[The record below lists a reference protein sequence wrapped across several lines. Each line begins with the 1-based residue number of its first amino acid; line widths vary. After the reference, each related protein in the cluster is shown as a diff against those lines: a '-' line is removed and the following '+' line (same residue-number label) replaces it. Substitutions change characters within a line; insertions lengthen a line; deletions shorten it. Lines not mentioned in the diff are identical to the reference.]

1 MAAIRSDKV
10 IKFVKGLKANYQ
22 DINNQYKHCIFFATD
37 DKVIMVDGVEYGLGS
52 EKQTELLKK
61 LVTDITISGNNTI
74 QLVDAGAKAV
84 GNPITIDNASSTVA
98 GLMSADDKKKFD
110 SFFGSAGEGGSSG
123 EGVNL
128 DAIWNM
134 IGEKGSGSEVQA
146 TTLWGG
152 INEVQDE
159 LNTFKNEK
167 GKNGGL
173 APLDTNG
180 LIPSEHLPSYV
191 DDVVEVSTEAGLPQ
205 PGESGKIYV
214 TADTNLIYRWV
225 VPNTETETGKYV
237 QIPITSAESI
247 TRLDK
252 IQTKGKVVDQEYSI
266 EKGVQEAKKYTDD
279 SLSWYEDDKNQ
290 SQG

>member
-1 MAAIRSDKV
+1 MAITRSDKV
-10 IKFVKGLKANYQ
+10 IKFVKGLKANYNDANAQ
-22 DINNQYKHCIFFATD
+22 HPHCIFFATN
-37 DKVIMVDGVEYGLGS
+37 DKCIIVDEVEYGFGVAD
-52 EKQTELLKK
+52 QTKLLKK
-61 LVTDITISGNNTI
+61 LVTGINISENNNTI
-74 QLVDAGAKAV
+74 TLVDAEAHIV
-84 GNPITIDNASSTVA
+84 DSITINNASQTVA
-98 GLMSADDKKKFD
+98 GLMSKEDKAKFD
-110 SFFGSAGEGGSSG
+110 SFFGSGTG

-128 DAIWNM
+128 DAIWNT
-134 IGEKGSGSEVQA
+134 IGTKKSNSAVQA

-152 INEVQDE
+152 IDEVQDE

-252 IQTKGKVVDQEYSI
+252 IQTKGGSLDKEYSI
-266 EKGVQEAKKYTDD
+266 EKGVQEAKDYTDN
-279 SLSWYEDDKNQ
+279 SLSWYEDGTQ
-290 SQG
+290 S

>member
-10 IKFVKGLKANYQ
+10 IKFVKGLKVNYE
-22 DINNQYKHCIFFATD
+22 DINNQYPHCIFFATD
-37 DKVIMVDGVEYGLGS
+37 DKVIKVDGVEYGLGS
-52 EKQTELLKK
+52 AKQTELLKK
-61 LVTDITISGNNTI
+61 LVTDIKISGNNTI
-74 QLVDAGAKAV
+74 TLVDTEAKTV
-84 GNPITIDNASSTVA
+84 GTSITINNASQTVA

-110 SFFGSAGEGGSSG
+110 SFFGSGTG

-128 DAIWNM
+128 DAIWNT
-134 IGEKGSGSEVQA
+134 IGTKKSDSAVQA

-152 INEVQDE
+152 IDEVQDE

-191 DDVVEVSTEAGLPQ
+191 DDVKEFSSLSAFPEK
-205 PGESGKIYV
+205 GESGKIYI

-225 VPNTETETGKYV
+225 VTNVETGAGNYV
-237 QIPITSAESI
+237 EIPRTSAESI
-247 TRLDK
+247 TRLNT
-252 IQTKGKVVDQEYSI
+252 IQTKGGVVDQEYSI
-266 EKGVQEAKKYTDD
+266 EKGVQEAKAYTDD
-279 SLSWYEDDKNQ
+279 SLSWYEDNTQ
-290 SQG
+290 QG